1 MRVDPA
7 LWREERLVKG
17 VMFHTKCEID
27 RYDCRNAVVAFTT
40 YGESSSRWLAS
51 DWQPRQSGAAISKE
65 LALIGRDFAWAP
77 EWYGIC

>member
-27 RYDCRNAVVAFTT
+27 RYDCGNAVVAFTT

-51 DWQPRQSGAAISKE
+51 DGS
-65 LALIGRDFAWAP
+65 LARVEPLSP
-77 EWYGIC
+77 KNLL